1 MKIEP
6 NKPKAEVKTQ
16 EVSFEPFNIN
26 RAPTK
31 IIDYAENNKSAETA
45 TLLED
50 GGRFWALLTRGV
62 KPTGGYSV
70 KVYNIKLETGEAGA
84 TRLRVLYKYT
94 DPAPDQFVTQVL
106 TTPVELVR
114 LQILKKRPDEVVFIK
129 G

>member
-1 MKIEP
+1 MKIQ
-6 NKPKAEVKTQ
+6 N
-16 EVSFEPFNIN
+16 VSFESFNIN
-26 RAPTK
+26 NAPAK
-31 IIDYAENNKSAETA
+31 ILDFAENNKSAETA
-45 TLLED
+45 TFLED
-50 GGRFWALLTRGV
+50 GGRYWVLLTRGV

-84 TRLRVLYKYT
+84 TKLRVLYKYT

-114 LQILKKRPDEVVFIK
+114 LQILKKRPDEVVFVK